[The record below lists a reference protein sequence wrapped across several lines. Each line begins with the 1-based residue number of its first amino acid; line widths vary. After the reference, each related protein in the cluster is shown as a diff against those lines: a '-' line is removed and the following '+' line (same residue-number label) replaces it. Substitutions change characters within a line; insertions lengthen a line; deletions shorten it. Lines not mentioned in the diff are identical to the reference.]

1 MDSSKLKNIS
11 EEFKARVRDTAVQA
25 VDRVK
30 DTAELAVD
38 RAKNGTQVAAN
49 AVDSLKNPAHILNSA
64 GSKLN
69 DLSHDYFGRLLKEQ
83 RKIVD
88 GVVEDSAQR
97 LRVMADADNLQKF
110 CGDQVALFPATRERM
125 VGNVKQTLQI
135 LGHTRDGLKDL
146 YQSTVVEFK
155 GRKTPEAASKPRV
168 AKKKTAPKKSLPVKK
183 QPAARRSRSPLPKK
197 QSDRIV

>member
-11 EEFKARVRDTAVQA
+11 EEFKARVRDTAEQ
-25 VDRVK
+25 
-30 DTAELAVD
+30 AVD

-88 GVVEDSAQR
+88 GVVDDSAQR
-97 LRVMADADNLQKF
+97 LRAMADTGNLKEF
-110 CGDQVALFPATRERM
+110 WDSQVALFPATREPM
-125 VGNVKQTLQI
+125 V
-135 LGHTRDGLKDL
+135 
-146 YQSTVVEFK
+146 
-155 GRKTPEAASKPRV
+155 
-168 AKKKTAPKKSLPVKK
+168 
-183 QPAARRSRSPLPKK
+183 
-197 QSDRIV
+197 

>member
-25 VDRVK
+25 VGRVK
-30 DTAELAVD
+30 DTAERAAD
-38 RAKNGTQVAAN
+38 RAKNGTQIAAN

-97 LRVMADADNLQKF
+97 LRVMADAGNLQEF
-110 CGDQVALFPATRERM
+110 WGDQVALFPATRVRM
-125 VGNVKQTLQI
+125 VGNVKQTLEI

-146 YQSTVVEFK
+146 WQSTVLEFK
-155 GRKTPEAASKPRV
+155 GRKTPEAASKPRA
-168 AKKKTAPKKSLPVKK
+168 AKKKTTAKMKSASKKTAGSKAKPIATPEK
-183 QPAARRSRSPLPKK
+183 AA
-197 QSDRIV
+197 

>member
-125 VGNVKQTLQI
+125 VGNVKQTLEI

-168 AKKKTAPKKSLPVKK
+168 AKKKTAPKKKSASKK
-183 QPAARRSRSPLPKK
+183 TAASKAKPIATPEKA
-197 QSDRIV
+197 V

>member
-97 LRVMADADNLQKF
+97 LRVMADADNIKEF
-110 CGDQVALFPATRERM
+110 WDNQVALFPATRERM
-125 VGNVKQTLQI
+125 VGNVKQTLEI

-168 AKKKTAPKKSLPVKK
+168 AKKKTAPKKKSAGKK
-183 QPAARRSRSPLPKK
+183 TAGSKAKPIATPEKA
-197 QSDRIV
+197 V

>member
-11 EEFKARVRDTAVQA
+11 KEFKA
-25 VDRVK
+25 RVK

-38 RAKNGTQVAAN
+38 RAKNSTQIAAN

-97 LRVMADADNLQKF
+97 LRVMADADNIKEF
-110 CGDQVALFPATRERM
+110 WDNQVALFPATRERM
-125 VGNVKQTLQI
+125 VGNVRQTLEI
-135 LGHTRDGLKDL
+135 LGHTRDGLKEL
-146 YQSTVVEFK
+146 YQSTVLEFK
-155 GRKTPEAASKPRV
+155 GRKTPEAASKPRA
-168 AKKKTAPKKSLPVKK
+168 AKKKTTAKKKSASKK
-183 QPAARRSRSPLPKK
+183 TPGSKAKPIATPEKAA
-197 QSDRIV
+197 